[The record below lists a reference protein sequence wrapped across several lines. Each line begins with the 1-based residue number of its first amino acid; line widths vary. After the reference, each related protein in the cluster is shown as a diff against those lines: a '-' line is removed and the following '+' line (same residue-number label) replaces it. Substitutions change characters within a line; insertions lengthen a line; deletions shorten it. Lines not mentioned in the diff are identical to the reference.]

1 MWVKNDKPRK
11 VRKRGRG
18 EKTACKNIHHMSKRV
33 FLVAVAVNFIIC
45 LLLYV
50 FWVFCIECLLHLIL
64 EAKLRQGQLPESL
77 LLLTVGS

>member
-1 MWVKNDKPRK
+1 
-11 VRKRGRG
+11 
-18 EKTACKNIHHMSKRV
+18 MSKRV

>member
-50 FWVFCIECLLHLIL
+50 FCIECLLHLII
-64 EAKLRQGQLPESL
+64 EVKLRQGQLPESL